1 MKIEIDESGFCNLN
15 RIWKDKQLPE
25 KDKPKRWL
33 RLNKT
38 QELIQYYDTFIQRP
52 DLVSET
58 KSAAYAVN
66 GGNNPGIYANEML
79 TLDWAAWVSP
89 ALRCEIYKEYLERHS
104 LAESLS
110 VAVQYK
116 ADCLDAMCNKGNS
129 MTITEAA
136 AEVSAL
142 VGYPVSC
149 QWLNNFLEEDHYKFT
164 HWYSLKAPR
173 KSAWKHDLIK
183 RDYVHTTWRIDQ
195 LGNKQKQCRLTSR
208 GVQYIA
214 AWLNRH
220 HQVFPRKQ

>member
-1 MKIEIDESGFCNLN
+1 MNMQIDEFGFCNLN
-15 RIWKDKQLPE
+15 RIWKDKSLPE
-25 KDKPKRWL
+25 KDKPWRWL
-33 RLNKT
+33 RLEKT
-38 QELIQYYDTFIQRP
+38 QELIHYYDTFIQTP
-52 DLVSET
+52 NLVSGG
-58 KSAAYAVN
+58 KSAAYAIN

-89 ALRCEIYKEYLERHS
+89 ALRCEIYREYLERHS
-104 LAESLS
+104 IAESINKCIQL
-110 VAVQYK
+110 K
-116 ADCLDAMCNKGNS
+116 ADALDAMCNKGNS

-183 RDYVHTTWRIDQ
+183 RGYVHTTWRIDQ

-220 HQVFPRKQ
+220 HAVFPRKP

>member
-1 MKIEIDESGFCNLN
+1 
-15 RIWKDKQLPE
+15 
-25 KDKPKRWL
+25 
-33 RLNKT
+33 
-38 QELIQYYDTFIQRP
+38 
-52 DLVSET
+52 
-58 KSAAYAVN
+58 
-66 GGNNPGIYANEML
+66 
-79 TLDWAAWVSP
+79 
-89 ALRCEIYKEYLERHS
+89 
-104 LAESLS
+104 
-110 VAVQYK
+110 
-116 ADCLDAMCNKGNS
+116 

-183 RDYVHTTWRIDQ
+183 RGYVHTTWRIDQ

>member
-1 MKIEIDESGFCNLN
+1 MNIQIDEFGFCNLN
-15 RIWKDKQLPE
+15 QIWKDKSLPE
-25 KDKPKRWL
+25 KDKPWRWL
-33 RLNKT
+33 RLEKT
-38 QELIQYYDTFIQRP
+38 QELIHYYDTFIQTP
-52 DLVSET
+52 NLVSGG
-58 KSAAYAVN
+58 KSAAYAIN

-89 ALRCEIYKEYLERHS
+89 ALRCEIYREYLERHS
-104 LAESLS
+104 IAESINKCTQL
-110 VAVQYK
+110 K
-116 ADCLDAMCNKGNS
+116 ADALDAMCNKGNS

-173 KSAWKHDLIK
+173 KSAWKYDLIK
-183 RDYVHTTWRIDQ
+183 RGYVHTTWRIDQ

-220 HQVFPRKQ
+220 HAVFPRKP